1 MKRLYKE
8 KIPVLLFVFV
18 FLGILLCSC
27 KKTQKEQ
34 GDLYQIYYLGES
46 RYDLNEQVYQ
56 TATKKG
62 DSVALVEEL
71 ALQFQAQLDKGLDG
85 MGKDLIQ
92 KKGQQSSVLILDL
105 KEDFLALAPTEQL
118 LLRAAIV
125 KTFTQ
130 IEGIKYVMLTV
141 GGTDL
146 LDSQGAIVGLMKK
159 EDFVENSGKEINS
172 YVYSMLKFYYPVE
185 IEESPTFIEQKKK
198 VYYSSN
204 IPIERVVLEESLK
217 EDSELGIMGF
227 SPLDIRIISVTVA
240 DKICYVNLSR
250 DFSKFESKREA
261 ECRIY
266 AIVNALVA
274 NCFVEGVQF
283 SVEGDSNVTLAGDIS
298 LRQLFKASPNII
310 EGGTSDD

>member
-1 MKRLYKE
+1 MKRLYRE
-8 KIPVLLFVFV
+8 KIPVLLLIFAL
-18 FLGILLCSC
+18 LGILLCSC
-27 KKTQKEQ
+27 KKKEESRE
-34 GDLYQIYYLGES
+34 DLYQIYYPGES
-46 RYDLNEQVYQ
+46 RYDLSEQGYK

-71 ALQFQAQLDKGLDG
+71 ALQFQEQLNKGLDG

-92 KKGQQSSVLILDL
+92 NKGQEASVLILDL

-141 GGTDL
+141 GGADL
-146 LDSQGAIVGLMKK
+146 LDSQGASVGPMKK

-172 YVYSMLKFYYPVE
+172 YVYSMLKFYYPVQ

-204 IPIERVVLEESLK
+204 IPIERVVLEECLK
-217 EDSELGIMGF
+217 GDSEWDIMSF

-250 DFSKFESKREA
+250 DFLKFESKKEA

-298 LRQLFKASPNII
+298 LRQLFKASGNIV

>member
-27 KKTQKEQ
+27 KKEEKEQ
-34 GDLYQIYYLGES
+34 EDLYQIYYLGES
-46 RYDLNEQVYQ
+46 GYDLSEQVYQ

-71 ALQFQAQLDKGLDG
+71 ALQFQTRIDKALDG

-105 KEDFLALAPTEQL
+105 KDDFLALDPTEQL
-118 LLRAAIV
+118 FLRAAIV

-130 IEGIKYVMLTV
+130 IEGIKYVKLTV
-141 GGTDL
+141 EDQEL
-146 LDSQGAIVGLMKK
+146 LDSMGNAVGLMKK
-159 EDFVENSGKEINS
+159 EDFVENSSKEINS
-172 YVYSMLKFYYPVE
+172 YVYSMLKFYYPVDIKE
-185 IEESPTFIEQKKK
+185 PPIFIEQKKK

-204 IPIERVVLEESLK
+204 VPIERVVLEESLK
-217 EDSELGIMGF
+217 RNSYIDGLNF
-227 SPLDIRIISVTVA
+227 SIPDIHIISVTVA

-250 DFSKFESKREA
+250 DFLKFENKMEA
-261 ECRIY
+261 ECMVY
-266 AIVNALVA
+266 SIVNALVA

-283 SVEGDSNVTLAGDIS
+283 SVEGDSNVTLADDIS
-298 LRQLFKASPNII
+298 LRQLFKASLNIV